1 MIELSHVN
9 KVYSEGNRAVK
20 DLSLTIDDGEF
31 AFIVGRSGS
40 GKSTL
45 LKLLLK
51 ELEPTSGRIV
61 VNDMDLGKMPR
72 RSSEIPEK
80 IRCGLSGFPSPERP
94 YCL

>member
-45 LKLLLK
+45 LKLL
-51 ELEPTSGRIV
+51 
-61 VNDMDLGKMPR
+61 
-72 RSSEIPEK
+72 
-80 IRCGLSGFPSPERP
+80 
-94 YCL
+94 

>member
-45 LKLLLK
+45 LNQNGN
-51 ELEPTSGRIV
+51 E
-61 VNDMDLGKMPR
+61 NDKVED
-72 RSSEIPEK
+72 
-80 IRCGLSGFPSPERP
+80 
-94 YCL
+94 

>member
-45 LKLLLK
+45 LKLLLRS
-51 ELEPTSGRIV
+51 LSLLPGGLWSMIWIWGRCPE
-61 VNDMDLGKMPR
+61 DMFRNTG
-72 RSSEIPEK
+72 EN
-80 IRCGLSGFPSPERP
+80 
-94 YCL
+94 